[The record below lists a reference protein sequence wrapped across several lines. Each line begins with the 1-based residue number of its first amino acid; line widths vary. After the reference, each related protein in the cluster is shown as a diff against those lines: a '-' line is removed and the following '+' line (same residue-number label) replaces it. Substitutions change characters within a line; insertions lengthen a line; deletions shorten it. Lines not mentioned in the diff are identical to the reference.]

1 MTAGRYDDVHLWPY
15 KPVERQLSLPARGTD
30 FSTAVPVRRPV
41 VGSYVQACL
50 GKNPCNHTK
59 QKFTNKIGADT
70 IGTAE
75 LW

>member
-1 MTAGRYDDVHLWPY
+1 MLTDGRKTMRKTVH
-15 KPVERQLSLPARGTD
+15 GI
-30 FSTAVPVRRPV
+30 
-41 VGSYVQACL
+41 QACL